1 MSGSNKNLISGGID
15 YNSASI
21 KPAAFPRNWLL
32 DRFEKK
38 QIELQT
44 SFKNSK

>member
-1 MSGSNKNLISGGID
+1 LISGGID

-21 KPAAFPRNWLL
+21 KPAAIPRNGLL
-32 DRFEKK
+32 ERFVKN
-38 QIELQT
+38 QIELRT